1 MARRAQHV
9 QYTGGDSPTD
19 GPPLTIIDLFA
30 GAGGISEG
38 FRQAGFRVLGGVDH
52 DPDAAATYRLN
63 FPEAQTIVGD
73 VRRTGVHES
82 VLDLGRAADVLVGGP
97 PCQAFSQVRNH
108 CRIIDDPR
116 NFLYTEFVSVLRAVR
131 PKAFLME
138 NVTGMDQ
145 MGVRAQ
151 IAEDLALGGEYAV
164 RPQVLDAADFGVPQT
179 RKRLFFLGLHVSLGT
194 PPALEG
200 TGATEAITLVRF
212 PGSRNRRYELV
223 ARRDLFTTGL
233 ASALEDPADTSVVS
247 ASDAIS
253 DLESLPAGRRN
264 DEIGY
269 AELPPPNSGY
279 QRLMRQGAGPVLSN
293 VQVPRINADTVMR
306 LRGIPQGGNH
316 RDLPEALLHRYLT
329 GQRWGQDN
337 GTGQLSRRHFYAYR
351 RLHPGIW
358 AWTLSTKADAVYHFA
373 APRSLSVREF
383 ARLQSFPDRFA
394 FTTDPRKGAIPGR
407 IDGGAGHSRYRQ
419 AGNAVPVLLARAAAE
434 VIRDVIAAAA
444 TRSKRTA

>member
-1 MARRAQHV
+1 MAIRAEYVRQSE
-9 QYTGGDSPTD
+9 DDCPAD
-19 GPPLTIIDLFA
+19 GPTLTLIDVFA

-52 DPDAAATYRLN
+52 DPDAAATYHLN
-63 FPEAQTIVGD
+63 FPEARTVVGD
-73 VRRTGVHES
+73 IRRSEVYEL
-82 VLDLGRAADVLVGGP
+82 VLDLGRAADVVVGGP

-108 CRIIDDPR
+108 SRVIDDPR
-116 NFLYTEFVSVLRAVR
+116 NSLYTEFVSILRAIR

-151 IAEDLALGGEYAV
+151 ITEDLALGGEYLV

-179 RKRLFFLGLHVSLGT
+179 RKRLFFLGLHASLGM
-194 PPALEG
+194 PPAPEG
-200 TGATEAITLVRF
+200 TGATESITLVRF

-233 ASALEDPADTSVVS
+233 ADALRDPADTSVVS

-253 DLESLPAGRRN
+253 DLESLPTGRRN
-264 DEIGY
+264 DEIRY
-269 AELPPPNSGY
+269 VELPAPNSGY
-279 QRLMRQGAGPVLSN
+279 QRLMRRGAGPMLSN
-293 VQVPRINADTVMR
+293 VQVPRMNADTAMR
-306 LRGIPQGGNH
+306 LRGIPQGGNY
-316 RDLPEALLHRYLT
+316 RDLREALLHRYLT
-329 GQRWGQDN
+329 DQHWGQDN

-358 AWTLSTKADAVYHFA
+358 AWTLSTKADAVYHYA

-383 ARLQSFPDRFA
+383 ARLQSFPDRFV

-407 IDGGAGHSRYRQ
+407 IEGGPGHSRYRQ
-419 AGNAVPVLLARAAAE
+419 AGNAVPVLLARAIGEA
-434 VIRDVIAAAA
+434 IRDVVAAAA
-444 TRSKRTA
+444 MQKRRTA